1 LHGKKNIRKNS
12 VYADQRKTAKKLNYK
27 NQEVRSKKDE
37 VNNNSLF
44 LFLLSSII
52 YKKMKTAYIVK
63 AYRTAV
69 GKAPKGVFRF
79 KRPDELAAE
88 TIQFMMNEL
97 PDFDKRRIDDVM
109 VGNAM
114 PEAEQGLNM
123 GRLISLM
130 GLKIEDVPG
139 VTVNRYCASGLETI
153 GMATAKIQSGM
164 ADCIIAGGAESMS
177 FIPMGGYKPTPDYAV
192 AKAGNEDYYWGM
204 GLTAEAVAQQYNISR
219 EDQDEFAFNSHMKA
233 LKAQSEGKFDKQIV
247 PITIEQT
254 FINENGKK
262 ETKSYIVNK
271 DEGPRAGTSV
281 EVLAGLRPVFAAD
294 GSVTAGNS
302 SQMSDG
308 AAFVLI
314 MSEEMVKEL
323 NLTPIARL
331 VNFASAGVEPRIMGI
346 GPVKAIPKALKQ
358 AGLLLKDIDLIE
370 LNEAFASQ
378 SLAVIRELG
387 LNPDIVNVNGGA
399 IAMGHP
405 LGCTGAKLSVQ
416 LFEEMKLRGNKYGIV
431 SMCVGTGQGSAGIY
445 ELL

>member
-1 LHGKKNIRKNS
+1 
-12 VYADQRKTAKKLNYK
+12 
-27 NQEVRSKKDE
+27 
-37 VNNNSLF
+37 
-44 LFLLSSII
+44 
-52 YKKMKTAYIVK
+52 MKTAYIVK

-69 GKAPKGVFRF
+69 GKAPRGLFRF

-88 TIQFMMNEL
+88 TIEYLMKEVPQL
-97 PDFDKRRIDDVM
+97 DKKRIDDVI

-123 GRLISLM
+123 ARLISLM

-153 GMATAKIQSGM
+153 GIATAKIQAGM

-177 FIPMGGYKPTPDYAV
+177 YIPMGGYKPTPDYAT
-192 AKAGNEDYYWGM
+192 AKEGNEDYYWGM
-204 GLTAEAVAQQYNISR
+204 GLTAEAVANQFKVSR

-233 LKAQSEGKFDKQIV
+233 LKAQEEGKFQDQIV
-247 PITIEQT
+247 PITIEHT
-254 FINENGKK
+254 FVNAKGKK
-262 ETKSYIVNK
+262 ESTEYTVTK
-271 DEGPRAGTSV
+271 DEGPRADTAK
-281 EVLAGLRPVFAAD
+281 EVLAKLRPVFAAN

-308 AAFVLI
+308 AAFVLV

-323 NLTPIARL
+323 KLEPIARL
-331 VNFASAGVEPRIMGI
+331 VNYAAAGVEPRIMGI

-358 AGLLLKDIDLIE
+358 AGMSLDQIELIE

-378 SLAVIRELG
+378 SLAVMRELD
-387 LNPDIVNVNGGA
+387 LNQEIVNVNGGA
-399 IAMGHP
+399 IALGHP

-416 LFEEMKLRGNKYGIV
+416 LFDEMRRRKMKGKHGLV
-431 SMCVGTGQGSAGIY
+431 TMCVGTGQGAAGIF
-445 ELL
+445 EFLN

>member
-1 LHGKKNIRKNS
+1 
-12 VYADQRKTAKKLNYK
+12 
-27 NQEVRSKKDE
+27 
-37 VNNNSLF
+37 
-44 LFLLSSII
+44 
-52 YKKMKTAYIVK
+52 MKTAYIVK

-88 TIQFMMNEL
+88 TIQYMMSEL
-97 PDFDKRRIDDVM
+97 PDFDKKRIDDVM

-114 PEAEQGLNM
+114 PEAEQGLNVA
-123 GRLISLM
+123 RLISLM
-130 GLKIEDVPG
+130 GLSIVDVPG

-177 FIPMGGYKPTPDYAV
+177 YIPMGGYKPVPDYKV
-192 AKAGNEDYYWGM
+192 TKAGHEDYYWGM
-204 GLTAEAVAQQYNISR
+204 GLTAEAVAKEFNVSR
-219 EDQDEFAFNSHMKA
+219 EDQDQFALQSHLKA
-233 LKAQSEGKFDKQIV
+233 LKAQAEGKFDSQIV
-247 PITIEQT
+247 PISVEQT
-254 FINENGKK
+254 FVNEAGKK
-262 ETKSYIVNK
+262 ETKSYTVAK
-271 DEGPRAGTSV
+271 DEGPRADTNL
-281 EVLAGLRPVFAAD
+281 EALAKLKPVFATD

-308 AAFVLI
+308 AAFVMV
-314 MSEEMVKEL
+314 MSEELVKEL

-346 GPVKAIPKALKQ
+346 GPIKAIPKALKQ
-358 AGLLLKDIDLIE
+358 AGMNLNQIELIE

-399 IAMGHP
+399 ISLGHP

-416 LFEEMKLRGNKYGIV
+416 LFDEMKRRGNKYGMV
-431 SMCVGTGQGSAGIY
+431 TMCVGTGQGCAGIY